1 MDEHINIIKSLLA
14 SGMTQAEIGA
24 AIGRSQA
31 WVSAVLGR
39 EFQDIKWQ
47 EGVKLRELHAS
58 RVSGV
63 KLHAA

>member
-1 MDEHINIIKSLLA
+1 MDEHINIIRSLIA

-47 EGVKLRELHAS
+47 EGVKLRELHAR
-58 RVSGV
+58 RVSSN
-63 KLHAA
+63 KLRIA